1 MYRNVSSFKPYVIIH
16 FQLDTVIHEML
27 HAMGGEHEQSREDRN
42 KHVKLN
48 WDNMDKNDAH
58 NNFLQP
64 TKNDVPYD
72 LSSIMQY
79 GLWVR
84 ICTYLSNKIN

>member
-1 MYRNVSSFKPYVIIH
+1 MSYIVVH
-16 FQLDTVIHEML
+16 FQLDVVIHEML
-27 HAMGGEHEQSREDRN
+27 HAMGGDHEQTRGDRN
-42 KHVKLN
+42 RHVKFN
-48 WDNMDKNDAH
+48 WDNMIEKNAY

-64 TKNDVPYD
+64 TKNDAPYD

-84 ICTYLSNKIN
+84 ICTELSNEIN

>member
-1 MYRNVSSFKPYVIIH
+1 
-16 FQLDTVIHEML
+16 ML

-42 KHVKLN
+42 RHVKLN
-48 WDNMDKNDAH
+48 WNNMDENDAH

-84 ICTYLSNKIN
+84 KYVLTYQIKLIDRKIYISF